1 MGNLDMVSI
10 EEQFPT
16 RNWGPLQVV
25 YDFDMP
31 SFHCFFI
38 IEGSVDIFTPKGL
51 KLNTINKSEIFGE
64 ASLLLGTKR
73 SVVAKSGSSGVKV
86 LEISKNYILGLQE
99 ISPVLSA
106 ILRNSQLRLSD
117 SNAQSTK
124 YATHVESL
132 LKIATEQSGKN
143 QLILEKLES
152 IKNQLAN
159 DSRVY

>member
-1 MGNLDMVSI
+1 MVSN
-10 EEQFPT
+10 EDQFPT
-16 RNWGPLQVV
+16 RKWGPLQTV

-106 ILRNSQLRLSD
+106 ILRNAQLRLSD
-117 SNAQSTK
+117 SNAQSIK

-143 QLILEKLES
+143 QLILEKLNT

-159 DSRVY
+159 DSSVF

>member
-1 MGNLDMVSI
+1 MVSI

-16 RNWGPLQVV
+16 RNWDPLQVI
-25 YDFDMP
+25 YDFDTP

-51 KLNTINKSEIFGE
+51 RLNTVNKSEIFGE

-106 ILRNSQLRLSD
+106 ILRNAQLRLSD
-117 SNAQSTK
+117 SNAQSIK

-132 LKIATEQSGKN
+132 LKIAAEQSGKN
-143 QLILEKLES
+143 QLILEKLET